1 MEWKLIIWTLVKLIK
16 RHKTLYLSCRVKT
29 NISRDIFVDLFYF
42 AAYLKN
48 GIHSRSAVSRTRA
61 TAGMDES
68 SYQEEM
74 MLGNSTWAYSYY
86 PQNNTQF
93 PPLLPDKT
101 STSKPPACE
110 QVHIAIEVCCTE
122 HQNVYF
128 CQFWTFNFFSKHC
141 IVLCCTQLSYVLPH
155 LINCWL
161 LLHCSIV
168 TLTNTLLQF

>member
-1 MEWKLIIWTLVKLIK
+1 MIWTLVKLIK
-16 RHKTLYLSCRVKT
+16 GTKHYIWAAESKL
-29 NISRDIFVDLFYF
+29 IFHMIFDIDLFYF

-48 GIHSRSAVSRTRA
+48 GIHSRSAVIWTRA
-61 TAGMDES
+61 IAGMDES

-110 QVHIAIEVCCTE
+110 QVHIAIEVCWTE
-122 HQNVYF
+122 HQNAYF

-141 IVLCCTQLSYVLPH
+141 IVLCCTQLRYVLPH

-168 TLTNTLLQF
+168 SLTNTLLQF